1 MIKFCSLEVSPPS
14 IQMMNLVI
22 PLGVTIG
29 CLAIGC
35 LSIVAACYHWVRNQ
49 LFGTAGIVLS
59 TVGLLLL
66 GASIWAAV
74 DMNKRANIT
83 EVQRIIENGNEKT
96 IAAVRESNKQ
106 LADQLPQLR
115 KLLQNDQERAL
126 TEIQK
131 HILAIRVALAE
142 RERPASTPQ
151 QPAQPQQPAPAGRAS
166 GEKPKRQPAKTR

>member
-1 MIKFCSLEVSPPS
+1 
-14 IQMMNLVI
+14 MNLVI

-83 EVQRIIENGNEKT
+83 EVQRIIENGNENNCGSQ
-96 IAAVRESNKQ
+96 RKQ
-106 LADQLPQLR
+106 
-115 KLLQNDQERAL
+115 
-126 TEIQK
+126 
-131 HILAIRVALAE
+131 
-142 RERPASTPQ
+142 
-151 QPAQPQQPAPAGRAS
+151 
-166 GEKPKRQPAKTR
+166 